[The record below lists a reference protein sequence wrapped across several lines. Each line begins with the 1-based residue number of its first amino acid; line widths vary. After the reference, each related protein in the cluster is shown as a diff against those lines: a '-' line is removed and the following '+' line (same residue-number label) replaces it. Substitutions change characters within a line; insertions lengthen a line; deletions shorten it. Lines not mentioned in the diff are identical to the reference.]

1 MRYMMVETSKGT
13 EEVVEC
19 MGYNKL
25 TPEQKRVIVD
35 KATEAPFTGEYD
47 SFYEDGT
54 FICRRCN
61 APLFSSKS
69 KFEAGCG
76 WPSFDESFPKAVKHI
91 PDPDGIR
98 IEIECA
104 NCGAHLGHEFL
115 GEGLTNKNTRDCVNS
130 LSIRFMPKGEELPKI
145 IHE

>member
-1 MRYMMVETSKGT
+1 MNYNELTS
-13 EEVVEC
+13 
-19 MGYNKL
+19 
-25 TPEQKRVIVD
+25 EQKRVIVH

-47 SFYEDGT
+47 NFYQDGT

-61 APLFSSKS
+61 ERLFSSKS

-76 WPSFDESFPKAVKHI
+76 WPSFDESFPNAIKRV

-98 IEIECA
+98 TEIECA
-104 NCGAHLGHEFL
+104 NCGAHLGHEFV
-115 GEGLTNKNTRDCVNS
+115 GEGLTLKNTRDCVNS
-130 LSIRFMPKGEELPKI
+130 LAIRFVPKGKELPKV